1 MRRRFALVF
10 NASAGVAG
18 PHLLKRVIERL
29 EAAGATVEMLETA
42 SSADATAQVRTLAM
56 TKSMDAV
63 IAAGGDGTIRAVAAG
78 ASGTELAVGVVPLGT
93 GNVLKYEI
101 GLTSCASEI
110 AQTLLSGPELKVR
123 GGLVNG
129 AAFFLMVGAGFDGR
143 VVSQLNFQTKRRLGR
158 LAYGGPIMRTLVHG
172 PDHLDVE
179 IDGAHYDASWVIVS
193 NVAHYGGSFV
203 LTRETQLGA
212 NKLLAVLVE
221 KKSRVAILKASLSLA
236 LGRLA
241 DPKKRPHGVK
251 VIPATR
257 VRISSAANVPVEVDG
272 DDAGTTPVVITA
284 QGPEVRL
291 IVPDAYVADVTKRHT
306 NHVHSSS

>member
-10 NASAGVAG
+10 NASAGVAH
-18 PHLLKRVIERL
+18 PRLLKRVIERL
-29 EAAGATVEMLETA
+29 EAVGATVEMLETA

-56 TKSMDAV
+56 TKSVDAV
-63 IAAGGDGTIRAVAAG
+63 IAAGGDGSIRAVAAG
-78 ASGTELAVGVVPLGT
+78 AAGSELAVGVSPLGT
-93 GNVLKYEI
+93 GNVLKHEI
-101 GLTSCASEI
+101 GLTSRASGI
-110 AQTLLSGPELKVR
+110 AQTLLNGPELKVR

-129 AAFFLMVGAGFDGR
+129 APFFLMMGAGFDGR
-143 VVSQLNFQTKRRLGR
+143 VVSQLNFRTKRALGR
-158 LAYGGPIMRTLVHG
+158 LAYAGPIVRTLLRG

-179 IDGAHYDASWVIVS
+179 IDGAQYEASWVIVS
-193 NVAHYGGSFV
+193 KAAHYGGSFV

-212 NKLLAVLVE
+212 NTLVAVLVE
-221 KKSRVAILKASLSLA
+221 KKSRAAILNVSLSLA

-257 VRISSAANVPVEVDG
+257 VRISSAAPVPVEVDG
-272 DDAGTTPVVITA
+272 DEAGFTPVEITA